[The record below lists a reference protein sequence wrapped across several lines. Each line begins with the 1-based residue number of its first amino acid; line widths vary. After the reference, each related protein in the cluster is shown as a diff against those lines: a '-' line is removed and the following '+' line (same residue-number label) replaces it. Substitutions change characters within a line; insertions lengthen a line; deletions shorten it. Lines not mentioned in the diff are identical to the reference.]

1 MSEERGRAR
10 DFGIP
15 LTGEPGEWN
24 AITDVPG
31 VQVGYVTLTEGDDV
45 RTGVTALLPRGRD
58 GVGVPCAAGWH
69 SLNGNGEMTGTAWLE
84 ESGAL
89 ATPVLLTNT
98 YAVGPVHRGVVEWV
112 RTHRRDMA
120 PEWLLPVVTETW
132 DGHLNDIHGDH
143 VTPAHAGA
151 AIDAAAGGPVA
162 EGSVGGGTGMRCYGY
177 KGGSGTASRVV
188 RYGAER
194 YTVGVFVQAN
204 FGARRELVVAGTP
217 LGRGLAEAAR
227 AERGGGAGGG
237 GAGGGGA
244 GGTGAG
250 GGPGS
255 GGRSGGAGRAGG
267 GPGDGSYEN
276 GKSPASPAGPAGPS
290 GPSGPERPL
299 PPGAGSVIV
308 AVATDAPLLPGQCK
322 ALARRVPLGL
332 ARTGTTG
339 SHFSGDLFLAFST
352 ANPGALTSTFPAR
365 PAAGGDAGG
374 AEEAPYE
381 TLRFIPWGRV
391 DPFHTAV
398 VEAVEEAVLNVLTA
412 AGPMTGRDG
421 HHVPAFPLAALAA
434 LPEAR
439 TD

>member
-15 LTGEPGEWN
+15 LTGEPGAWN

-31 VQVGYVTLTEGDDV
+31 VQVGYVTLIEGDDV

-58 GVGVPCAAGWH
+58 GVGTPCAAGWH

-89 ATPVLLTNT
+89 AVPVLLTNT

-112 RTHRRDMA
+112 RAHRRDMA

-132 DGHLNDIHGDH
+132 DGYLHDIHGAH

-151 AIDAAAGGPVA
+151 AIDAAAAGPVA
-162 EGSVGGGTGMRCYGY
+162 EGGVGGGTGMRCYGY

-188 RYGAER
+188 RYGAEQ

-204 FGARRELVVAGTP
+204 FGARRELTVAGTP
-217 LGRGLAEAAR
+217 LGREPAEAAR
-227 AERGGGAGGG
+227 GGG
-237 GAGGGGA
+237 GVAA
-244 GGTGAG
+244 TGAG
-250 GGPGS
+250 GRPAA
-255 GGRSGGAGRAGG
+255 GAGPA
-267 GPGDGSYEN
+267 DGSYGSRDRPAEPVDAVR
-276 GKSPASPAGPAGPS
+276 SASPAD
-290 GPSGPERPL
+290 PERPV

-308 AVATDAPLLPGQCK
+308 VIATDAPLLPGQCK

-352 ANPGALTSTFPAR
+352 ANAGALTSTFPPR
-365 PAAGGDAGG
+365 PAADGDAGG
-374 AEEAPYE
+374 AGDDAPYE

-412 AGPMTGRDG
+412 AEPMTGRDG
-421 HHVPAFPLAALAA
+421 HHVPAFPLAALAG
-434 LPEAR
+434 LPEVR